1 MSDVRTAE
9 EVRAAKHTAMPN
21 QLGELHYLLA
31 HDLTVLHFKWRTFIE
46 LYCTSEER
54 IELLNA
60 TAHHFFSDLQGILWE
75 DVLLHINRLT
85 QKATTFGH
93 ENLTIEQLLTHV
105 SDDALKGR
113 LKVLIEAAK
122 AKCDFAQDWRNRHIA
137 HRNLPPLDGRTPE
150 PLASATRQNVEDA
163 LAAVRATMNAVESHY
178 EHATTHYPGIESPYG
193 AGALIMFLQKGFEAM
208 QREEKAFRNR
218 NSPDVV

>member
-1 MSDVRTAE
+1 MSDVRTADE
-9 EVRAAKHTAMPN
+9 IRAAKHAAMPN

-31 HDLTVLHFKWRTFIE
+31 HELTVLHFKWRTFIE

-54 IELLNA
+54 IETLNA
-60 TAHHFFSDLQGILWE
+60 TAPHFFSDLQGILWE

-85 QKATTFGH
+85 QNATTFGH
-93 ENLTIEQLLTHV
+93 KNLTIEQLLTHIP
-105 SDDALKGR
+105 DDELKGR
-113 LKVLIEAAK
+113 LRILIEAAEAK
-122 AKCDFAQDWRNRHIA
+122 AEFARDWRNRHIA
-137 HRNLPPLDGRTPE
+137 HRSLPPLDGRTPKA
-150 PLASATRQNVEDA
+150 LAPASRQNVQDA
-163 LAAVRATMNAVESHY
+163 LAAICAAMDAVESHY